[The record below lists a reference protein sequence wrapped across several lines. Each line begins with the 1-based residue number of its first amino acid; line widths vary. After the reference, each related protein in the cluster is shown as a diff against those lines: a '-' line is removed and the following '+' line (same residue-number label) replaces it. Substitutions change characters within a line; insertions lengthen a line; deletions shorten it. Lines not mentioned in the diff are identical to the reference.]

1 MLINRTA
8 VLALGLIVWA
18 TAAKAQAPP
27 VSHTKRMSM
36 IAESLDITLGGVACR
51 QVEKVWV
58 VMNGDENAA
67 FVADPPIADGK
78 CHWTATHGS
87 FDTELTWF
95 SLRLGSART
104 VCAYSK
110 ADRQKRSG
118 KLMFECCRTGGHDV
132 EVSTSSA
139 GEETLFSYTREVLE
153 NADGKDTPGC
163 TELYSFAG
171 LRSVPISSV
180 WFSREALPADESPTE
195 TSTKALPPAEIV
207 RLQLGFKKANAK
219 QPGLIINDQSVTKHL
234 SHGAGT
240 LSVSDMREAFRSQC
254 SRGLCSMSLSLSA
267 DGILAEL
274 EQRGLKGL
282 KIVVEK

>member
-1 MLINRTA
+1 MLINRT
-8 VLALGLIVWA
+8 VLALGLIVLA

-27 VSHTKRMSM
+27 VSHSKRMSM
-36 IAESLDITLGGVACR
+36 TAESLDITLGGVACL

-67 FVADPPIADGK
+67 FVADPPTADGK
-78 CHWTATHGS
+78 CHWTAAHGS

-110 ADRQKRSG
+110 ADRPKKSG
-118 KLMFECCRTGGHDV
+118 KLSFECCRTGGHLV
-132 EVSTSSA
+132 EISTASA
-139 GEETLFSYTREVLE
+139 REETLFSYTREVSE
-153 NADGKDTPGC
+153 NADGKHSPGC
-163 TELYSFAG
+163 TEIYSFAG

-180 WFSREALPADESPTE
+180 WFSREALPIDESANG
-195 TSTKALPPAEIV
+195 TSTRALPPAEIV
-207 RLQLGFKKANAK
+207 RLQLGLEKADARA
-219 QPGLIINDQSVTKHL
+219 PGLVINDRSVTKHL
-234 SHGAGT
+234 SHGVST

-254 SRGLCSMSLSLSA
+254 SRALCSMSPGLSA

-274 EQRGLKGL
+274 EQRGLKSVRM
-282 KIVVEK
+282 VVGR